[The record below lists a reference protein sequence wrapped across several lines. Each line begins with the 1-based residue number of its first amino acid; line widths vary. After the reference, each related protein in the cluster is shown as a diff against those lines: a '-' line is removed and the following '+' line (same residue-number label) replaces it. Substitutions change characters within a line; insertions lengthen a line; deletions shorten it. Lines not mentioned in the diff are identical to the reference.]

1 MTNLKTKI
9 FLLLF
14 AGLGMLNVAAHA
26 QASAKYAKETE
37 ILFQALKTGDYELM
51 KPLLDPMVKIG
62 NLPQGYNDMVV
73 PQVITQLPK
82 PESYTLVGEKKDG
95 KNIRVTIEVS
105 TGGKKES
112 RSFVFNSAGKVVEL
126 DILGKSK
133 ASYDMKT
140 E

>member
-1 MTNLKTKI
+1 MKTKI
-9 FLLLF
+9 VLLLL
-14 AGLGMLNVAAHA
+14 AGLSIINLTANA
-26 QASAKYAKETE
+26 QKPTKYAKETE
-37 ILFQALKTGDYELM
+37 TVFQALKTGDYELM
-51 KPLLDPMVKIG
+51 KPLLDPKVKIG
-62 NLPQGYNDMVV
+62 DLPQGFNDMVV